1 MRVKLNGEWQE
12 WPADEC
18 SLLELLAERGVGPE
32 TGGVAV
38 AINLEVAPRAAWAE
52 TRLKDGDEI
61 EIVTARQG
69 G

>member
-1 MRVKLNGEWQE
+1 MRIKLNGEWQE

-18 SLLELLAERGVGPE
+18 LLTELLALRGVTPD

-38 AINLEVAPRAAWAE
+38 ALNLEVAPRSTWAE
-52 TRLKDGDEI
+52 KRLKDGDEI